1 MSTISNSHDQSTSFD
16 RSLGE
21 RVRTERELRGWSL
34 SDLASHSG
42 VSRAMIHKIERG
54 DSSPTASLLGKLCGA
69 FSLTVSALIARAEAG
84 SQRLSRFADQP
95 VWTDPETGYVRRHVS
110 PVSGSPFDIVAIDL
124 PAGARVAYPS
134 ASFVFLRQCIW
145 VIDGELTFVEGD
157 MVHDLQAGDC
167 LLLGPAADCEFRN
180 DSTRTCRYVVTL
192 TKAG

>member
-1 MSTISNSHDQSTSFD
+1 MSTISNNFDQSTNFD

-21 RVRTERELRGWSL
+21 RVRAEREMRGWSL
-34 SDLASHSG
+34 SDLAGQSG

-54 DSSPTASLLGKLCGA
+54 ESSPTASLLGKLCGA

-84 SQRLSRFADQP
+84 SQRLIRRADQP

-110 PVSGSPFDIVAIDL
+110 PVSGSPFDIVVVDL
-124 PAGARVAYPS
+124 PAGARVAYPAS
-134 ASFVFLRQCIW
+134 SFVFLRQCIW
-145 VIDGELTFVEGD
+145 VVEGALSFAEGE
-157 MVHDLQAGDC
+157 MVHDLRAGDC

-180 DSTRTCRYVVTL
+180 ESAATCRYVVTL